1 MKRVVSFLLFLTLIV
16 GQNQVIGLV
25 TDSNNNPIADANIV
39 LENGM
44 GLISG
49 EDGSFVLNVDELP
62 FLLTVSVI

>member
-39 LENGM
+39 LEN
-44 GLISG
+44 
-49 EDGSFVLNVDELP
+49 
-62 FLLTVSVI
+62 